1 MGRGFAWPIHV
12 VRRGRSLFTSQKQ
25 KAMGHLT
32 EAQYKIIADRMI
44 EEHRKYGDRL
54 RPGHWADVAARK
66 VASHMADFRE
76 GERVFTESEVRAMMD
91 DVKAIAADHSRKCY
105 TNRIEQMTPP
115 APVAFHIDNYLW
127 KSHGFSFDPA

>member
-1 MGRGFAWPIHV
+1 
-12 VRRGRSLFTSQKQ
+12 
-25 KAMGHLT
+25 MGHLT

-76 GERVFTESEVRAMMD
+76 GERVFTESEVRAMLAVI
-91 DVKAIAADHSRKCY
+91 DVGLQNALHNFDCDLTPLQQSGEEYVEAASAEDAKCTCGLDQAEAVIESLRNTPLL
-105 TNRIEQMTPP
+105 TNG
-115 APVAFHIDNYLW
+115 A
-127 KSHGFSFDPA
+127 

>member
-1 MGRGFAWPIHV
+1 MGRASWPIHV
-12 VRRGRSLFTSQKQ
+12 VGRGRFIFTSKKQ

-66 VASHMADFRE
+66 VASHMADFCE
-76 GERVFTESEVRAMMD
+76 GERMYTESEVRAMVREMVYGVTAGEELTLD
-91 DVKAIAADHSRKCY
+91 TIAAK
-105 TNRIEQMTPP
+105 
-115 APVAFHIDNYLW
+115 
-127 KSHGFSFDPA
+127 HGVLLDPA